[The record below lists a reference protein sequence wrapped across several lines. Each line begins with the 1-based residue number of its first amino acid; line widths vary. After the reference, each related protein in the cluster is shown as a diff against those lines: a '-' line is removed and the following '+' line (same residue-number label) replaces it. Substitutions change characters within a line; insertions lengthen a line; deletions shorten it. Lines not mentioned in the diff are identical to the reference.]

1 MSEIKFLALSDKEL
15 TKTEYQY
22 RDVLPNI
29 LPGEMSFNGKISF
42 SKELSSSE
50 KRTLSDVFNDFHVYA
65 IHSDLGL
72 CYETR
77 YKHVLSYQ
85 TAKDMFEEMTWLKAF
100 IKKQLKRNTMV
111 MLLTLDLGYP
121 TDRFSIKTKYVEID
135 DWNLD
140 ETQDI
145 HFEYGIV
152 YEFVD
157 NNK

>member
-15 TKTEYQY
+15 TKTEYRY
-22 RDVLPNI
+22 KDVLPNI

-42 SKELSSSE
+42 SKELSSNE
-50 KRTLSDVFNDFHVYA
+50 KRTLSGVFDDFHAYA

-77 YKHVLSYQ
+77 YKQVLSYQ
-85 TAKDMFEEMTWLKAF
+85 TAKDMFEELIWLKSF

-121 TDRFSIKTKYVEID
+121 TDRFAIKTKYIEID
-135 DWNLD
+135 DWILD

-145 HFEYGIV
+145 QFEYGIV

-157 NNK
+157 NNT